1 MTAFVSSFSASRSF
15 RPPLQLPRSW
25 LMMSTLIL
33 FPSLTLEKAR
43 LRSAGPV
50 PMPSSRLPCSWPIT
64 GCVPHSSAVCF
75 LDFPAVIKNGSMV
88 CPVPAEF
95 QQGAVTGCQTAEPL
109 NQNGPFAILCF
120 NKKKRKHTFNDYSC
134 FLTRTK
140 ESSVSHMKPPW
151 HVYSVRAE
159 LKRCAPAPWRPV
171 PLFAPWS
178 EMKL

>member
-120 NKKKRKHTFNDYSC
+120 NKKKNASIHLMTIPAFSPGQRKV
-134 FLTRTK
+134 L
-140 ESSVSHMKPPW
+140 SHI
-151 HVYSVRAE
+151 
-159 LKRCAPAPWRPV
+159 
-171 PLFAPWS
+171 
-178 EMKL
+178 